1 MNIKTPGEGY
11 ILVEIPKEIDSI
23 KTQSGFELMVDTSFN
38 TGQYANIHATVL
50 AVCDKLHSKS
60 SKANKGKKGH
70 FSPDEDVR
78 LQVGDEV
85 YFGYL
90 TLTNAKKNYERG
102 RYWEE
107 GGKRYALLPYASCH
121 FAVRK
126 TVKSTTENKDI
137 FVEPKPLV
145 NLTEVKTGIP
155 TKSNE
160 PDKVEV
166 KEYIMLNRWL
176 LIEPITKAQH
186 SETFDKYGT
195 VIIDD
200 EKSTGKIAVIAE
212 NPFKSSEGIVAACP
226 PDLGLKIG
234 DNVIFQK
241 ESDVPVEFSLC
252 QTLDKPYWRMLFQD
266 IVAKRNGRGIDLID
280 NYCLVIRDNPE
291 KRSEFNIWPQDKLTG
306 TVVKTGPQVKGLKVG
321 DHVFFNDEP
330 YVDFPWNDKFGL
342 LIREGSIFL
351 FTKGQ
356 KIERV

>member
-1 MNIKTPGEGY
+1 M
-11 ILVEIPKEIDSI
+11 
-23 KTQSGFELMVDTSFN
+23 
-38 TGQYANIHATVL
+38 
-50 AVCDKLHSKS
+50 
-60 SKANKGKKGH
+60 
-70 FSPDEDVR
+70 
-78 LQVGDEV
+78 
-85 YFGYL
+85 

-107 GGKRYALLPYASCH
+107 EGKRFALLPYASTH
-121 FAVRK
+121 FGVRK
-126 TVKSTTENKDI
+126 KS
-137 FVEPKPLV
+137 EPALLGGVDTAARYASMDRYEERKKAPV
-145 NLTEVKTGIP
+145 
-155 TKSNE
+155 
-160 PDKVEV
+160 
-166 KEYIMLNRWL
+166 EYIMLNRWL

-226 PDLGLKIG
+226 SDLGLKIG

-252 QTLDKPYWRMLFQD
+252 QTLDKPYWRMLYQD

-306 TVVKTGPQVKGLKVG
+306 TVVKTGPKVENLKVG

-342 LIREGSIFL
+342 LIREGSVFL
-351 FTKGQ
+351 FTNGQ

>member
-107 GGKRYALLPYASCH
+107 EGKRFALLPYASTH
-121 FAVRK
+121 FGVRK
-126 TVKSTTENKDI
+126 KS
-137 FVEPKPLV
+137 EPALLGGVDTAARYASMDRYEERKKAPV
-145 NLTEVKTGIP
+145 
-155 TKSNE
+155 
-160 PDKVEV
+160 
-166 KEYIMLNRWL
+166 EYIMLNRWL

-200 EKSTGKIAVIAE
+200 EKSTCKIAVIAE

-226 PDLGLKIG
+226 SDLGLKIG

-252 QTLDKPYWRMLFQD
+252 QTLDKPYWRMLYQD

-306 TVVKTGPQVKGLKVG
+306 TVVKTGPKVENLKVG

-342 LIREGSIFL
+342 LIREGSVFL
-351 FTKGQ
+351 FTNGQ